1 MVEAGILEAKG
12 GKVRLLKRS
21 DLKPGWN
28 PTSDSRMPDW
38 EIAQYLIHELDRNG
52 EMGAAA
58 LLAKIGSRGEFARDL
73 AYRLYS
79 LCDRKGWT
87 QEAIAYNSLVISWPE
102 INRLALEVKPN
113 DPIQTTLL

>member
-21 DLKPGWN
+21 ELKSDWN
-28 PTSDSRMPDW
+28 PSSDNRMPDW
-38 EIAQYLIHELDRNG
+38 EIAQYLIHELDQQG

-58 LLAKIGSRGEFARDL
+58 LLAKIGDRGEIARDL

-87 QEAIAYNSLVISWPE
+87 QESIAYNSLVISWPE
-102 INRLALEVKPN
+102 ISRLASEVKPN
-113 DPIQTTLL
+113 EPTQTNLF